1 MKEIKEYSIQKWK
14 EKKTGGKIRREVGK
28 YVEITNDDGTITRFI
43 DMFTED
49 DNYSVIEQP

>member
-1 MKEIKEYSIQKWK
+1 MKSIKEYSIQKWK

-28 YVEITNDDGTITRFI
+28 YVELTNDDGTITRFI